1 MRLRAGLTVLW
12 RGPTEVQVGTDPRWA
27 VALTDLSPS
36 AARALAGA
44 PAGAGERELRAA
56 LGSEDVDDAEVDAVL
71 AHLRAARLLVHEHRP
86 VARCTLTAA
95 DQQAWALLDAD
106 GDPATVAGRRATARV
121 RVEGL
126 GRLGA
131 ALSATLATA
140 GIGLLE
146 LGDPGTVTA
155 HEVGFGGLTS
165 GDVGIPR
172 PAAVGR
178 AVRDAGPR
186 VRTGT
191 AGTGPVDLVVLVE
204 TAAADPVRYDALLTA
219 GQPHLSVVLREA
231 SVLVGPLVLPG
242 RTACLRCVDLHRTDR
257 DPTWPRLAA
266 QLASA
271 AAGRARGEETLL
283 AATGAAIAAA
293 QVLAHVD
300 GRPAVV
306 HDAALE
312 VALPAALPTRTT
324 WAPHR
329 LCRCG
334 AVVGRRA
341 AVR

>member
-1 MRLRAGLTVLW
+1 MRLRAGLTMLW

-36 AARALAGA
+36 AARALSDA
-44 PAGAGERELRAA
+44 PAGAAERDLRAA
-56 LGSEDVDDAEVDAVL
+56 LATEDVDGEEVDAVL

-86 VARCTLTAA
+86 AARPTMSAA
-95 DQQAWALLDAD
+95 DQQTWALLEAD
-106 GDPATVAGRRATARV
+106 GDPATVARRRGAARV

-131 ALSATLATA
+131 TLAATLATA
-140 GIGLLE
+140 GIGMLE
-146 LGDPGTVTA
+146 LGDPAAVTSQ
-155 HEVGFGGLTS
+155 EVGFGGLTS
-165 GDVGIPR
+165 RDVGTPR

-178 AVRDAGPR
+178 AARDAGPL

-191 AGTGPVDLVVLVE
+191 AGTGPVDLVVVVE
-204 TAAADPVRYDALLTA
+204 SAAADPVRYDALLAA

-257 DPTWPRLAA
+257 DPTWPLLAARLA
-266 QLASA
+266 SGG
-271 AAGRARGEETLL
+271 AGRERGEETLL
-283 AATGAAIAAA
+283 AVTGAALCAA

-300 GRPAVV
+300 GRPAAV

-312 VALPAALPTRTT
+312 VALPAALPARAA

-334 AVVGRRA
+334 AVVGR
-341 AVR
+341 